1 MKRTTASVFIAS
13 VFALSALALVA
24 CGKDEP
30 KSTRWDQAASAAA
43 KSAEK
48 KADAPKDSA
57 SAVPP
62 PEKKETGA
70 FNKFFP
76 ADGTDGAK
84 RVFSADKE
92 GYAEAKL
99 TKDGKEVALLTVTDL
114 NGKDD
119 EKKKFDAAKE
129 KVNGNPVATFGKNK
143 TMVLVK
149 SRYQIA
155 ASSQTLD
162 HEARKGL
169 ISKFD
174 LNGISAL

>member
-1 MKRTTASVFIAS
+1 MKRTIVSV
-13 VFALSALALVA
+13 ALALGALGLFA

-48 KADAPKDSA
+48 KAEAPKDAPSA
-57 SAVPP
+57 APP

-76 ADGTDGAK
+76 ADGVDGTK
-84 RVFSADKE
+84 RVFSADKD

-99 TKDGKEVALLTVTDL
+99 TKDSKEVALLSVTDL

-143 TMVLVK
+143 SMILVK
-149 SRYQIA
+149 SRYQVA
-155 ASSQTLD
+155 VSSQTLD
-162 HEARKGL
+162 HEARKGW